1 MAEPT
6 RQVGVGGPGSDS
18 LFSDSERRAIAEH
31 GCIIRGLVGSTI
43 HGLMLEGQDDRD
55 EMAVAIEPP
64 EAALGLV
71 GFEHWVYRTKP
82 EGVRSGP
89 GDLDL
94 TTYSLRKYARL
105 AAAGNPTIL
114 LLLFIPP
121 EHLVMQTPTGRR
133 LQDMAP
139 AFASRGAVTKFLG
152 YMQNQRER
160 LGGSRGQM
168 RVNRP
173 ELIDA
178 HGWDVK
184 YGMHALRLAYQGREY
199 AETGRLTLPMPEPA
213 RSRVF
218 AVRRGEVSQKETLE
232 EIAELEAA
240 TQRELERSA
249 LPEKPDHRAITRFLV
264 EAYRTAW
271 DGGGVARLDRFLE

>member
-1 MAEPT
+1 MSSEQQ
-6 RQVGVGGPGSDS
+6 QVGVGRPATERSLSDA
-18 LFSDSERRAIAEH
+18 DRRAIAEE

-71 GFEHWVYRTKP
+71 GFEHWVYRTRP

-114 LLLFIPP
+114 LLLFIPR
-121 EHLVMQTPTGRR
+121 EHLVVETPLGAQLQR
-133 LQDMAP
+133 LAP
-139 AFASRGAVTKFLG
+139 AFASRRAVVKFLG
-152 YMQNQRER
+152 YMNNQRER

-173 ELIDA
+173 ELIAA

-184 YGMHALRLAYQGREY
+184 YGMHALRLAYQGLEY
-199 AETGRLTLPMPEPA
+199 ARTGRLTLPMPEPA
-213 RSRVF
+213 RTRVF
-218 AVRRGEVSQKETLE
+218 AVRRGEVPRQEVLD
-232 EIAELEAA
+232 EIASLEQETRQA
-240 TQRELERSA
+240 LEQSSLPGRPDSA
-249 LPEKPDHRAITRFLV
+249 AITRFLV
-264 EAYRTAW
+264 HAYREAW
-271 DGGGVARLDRFLE
+271 DRGQCARLGGIS

>member
-1 MAEPT
+1 
-6 RQVGVGGPGSDS
+6 
-18 LFSDSERRAIAEH
+18 
-31 GCIIRGLVGSTI
+31 
-43 HGLMLEGQDDRD
+43 
-55 EMAVAIEPP
+55 MAVAIEPP

-82 EGVRSGP
+82 EGVRSAP

-105 AAAGNPTIL
+105 AVAGNPTIL

-121 EHLVMQTPTGRR
+121 EHLVVQTPLGAR
-133 LQDMAP
+133 LQELAP
-139 AFASRGAVTKFLG
+139 AFASRRAVVKFLG
-152 YMQNQRER
+152 YMNNQRER
-160 LGGSRGQM
+160 LGGTRGQM

-199 AETGRLTLPMPEPA
+199 AESGRLTLPMPEPA
-213 RSRVF
+213 RTRVF
-218 AVRRGEVSQKETLE
+218 AVRRGEVSRQETLD
-232 EIAELEAA
+232 EITELEEETRRA
-240 TQRELERSA
+240 LDRSS
-249 LPEKPDHRAITRFLV
+249 LPEMPDSAAVTRFLV
-264 EAYRTAW
+264 EAYQSAW
-271 DGGGVARLDRFLE
+271 AAGAHARLERFG

>member
-1 MAEPT
+1 MSPGEH
-6 RQVGVGGPGSDS
+6 QVGVGRPATERSLSDS
-18 LFSDSERRAIAEH
+18 DRRAIAEQ

-55 EMAVAIEPP
+55 EMAVTIEPP
-64 EAALGLV
+64 EAVLGLV
-71 GFEHWVYRTKP
+71 GFEHWVYRTQP

-114 LLLFIPP
+114 LLLFIPA
-121 EHLVMQTPTGRR
+121 EHLVTQTPLGEQ
-133 LQDMAP
+133 LQGLAP
-139 AFASRGAVTKFLG
+139 AFASKRAVTKFLG
-152 YMQNQRER
+152 YMNNQRER
-160 LGGSRGQM
+160 LGGTRGQM

-173 ELIDA
+173 ELIAA

-184 YGMHALRLAYQGREY
+184 YGMHALRLAHQGCEY
-199 AETGRLTLPMPEPA
+199 ATTGTLTLPMPEPT

-218 AVRRGEVSQKETLE
+218 AVRRGEVAQRDVLD
-232 EIAELEAA
+232 EIAELEEQ
-240 TQRELERSA
+240 TERALQTST
-249 LPEKPDHRAITRFLV
+249 LPEKPDTRRISRFLV
-264 EAYRTAW
+264 DAYQTAW
-271 DGGGVARLDRFLE
+271 ADGHCARLRPS

>member
-1 MAEPT
+1 MSSEQQ
-6 RQVGVGGPGSDS
+6 QVGVGRPATERSLSDA
-18 LFSDSERRAIAEH
+18 DRRAIAEE

-71 GFEHWVYRTKP
+71 GFEHWVYRTRP

-114 LLLFIPP
+114 LLLFVPR
-121 EHLVMQTPTGRR
+121 EHLVVETPLGAQLQR
-133 LQDMAP
+133 LAP
-139 AFASRGAVTKFLG
+139 AFASTRAVVKFLG
-152 YMQNQRER
+152 YMNNQRER

-173 ELIDA
+173 ELIAA

-184 YGMHALRLAYQGREY
+184 YGMHALRLAYQGLEY
-199 AETGRLTLPMPEPA
+199 AQTGRLTLPMPEPA
-213 RSRVF
+213 RTRVF
-218 AVRRGEVSQKETLE
+218 AVRRGEIPQADVLD
-232 EIAELEAA
+232 EIASLEQETRQA
-240 TQRELERSA
+240 LEQSSLPGRPDSA
-249 LPEKPDHRAITRFLV
+249 AITRFLV
-264 EAYRTAW
+264 DAYRDAW
-271 DGGGVARLDRFLE
+271 DRGQCARLGGIC

>member
-1 MAEPT
+1 MT
-6 RQVGVGGPGSDS
+6 FSGDQVGVGRPATERSLSDA
-18 LFSDSERRAIAEH
+18 DRRAIAEQ

-55 EMAVAIEPP
+55 EMAVTIEPP
-64 EAALGLV
+64 EAVLGLV

-105 AAAGNPTIL
+105 AVAGNPTIL
-114 LLLFIPP
+114 LLLFVPR
-121 EHLVMQTPTGRR
+121 EHLVTQTPLGEQ
-133 LQDMAP
+133 LQQLAP
-139 AFASRGAVTKFLG
+139 AFASRRAVVKFLG
-152 YMQNQRER
+152 YMNNQRER
-160 LGGSRGQM
+160 LGGTRGQM

-184 YGMHALRLAYQGREY
+184 YGMHALRLAYQGLEY
-199 AETGRLTLPMPEPA
+199 AESGRLTLPMPEPA

-218 AVRRGEVSQKETLE
+218 AVRRGGVSRDEVLE
-232 EIAELEAA
+232 EISELEVRTKRAMELSELPDRPDMA
-240 TQRELERSA
+240 VITQ
-249 LPEKPDHRAITRFLV
+249 FLV
-264 EAYRTAW
+264 DAYQQAWSEGNTAHLS
-271 DGGGVARLDRFLE
+271 G

>member
-1 MAEPT
+1 MPSDQ
-6 RQVGVGGPGSDS
+6 RQVGVGRPATERSLSDA
-18 LFSDSERRAIAEH
+18 DRRAIAEE

-43 HGLMLEGQDDRD
+43 HGLMVEGQDDRD

-71 GFEHWVYRTKP
+71 GFEHWVYRTQP
-82 EGVRSGP
+82 EGARSGP

-114 LLLFIPP
+114 LLLFIPR
-121 EHLVMQTPTGRR
+121 EHLVVQTPLGEQ
-133 LQDMAP
+133 LQHLAP
-139 AFASRGAVTKFLG
+139 AFASRRAVVKFLG
-152 YMQNQRER
+152 YMNNQRER

-173 ELIDA
+173 ELIAA

-184 YGMHALRLAYQGREY
+184 YGMHALRLACQGLEY
-199 AETGRLTLPMPEPA
+199 AQSGRLTLPMPEPA

-218 AVRRGEVSQKETLE
+218 AVRRGEVERQDVLD
-232 EIAELEAA
+232 EIAELEQA
-240 TQRELERSA
+240 TRQALEQSS
-249 LPEKPDHRAITRFLV
+249 LPERADSAAITRFLV
-264 EAYRTAW
+264 HAYRDAW
-271 DGGGVARLDRFLE
+271 ERGQCARLRSTP